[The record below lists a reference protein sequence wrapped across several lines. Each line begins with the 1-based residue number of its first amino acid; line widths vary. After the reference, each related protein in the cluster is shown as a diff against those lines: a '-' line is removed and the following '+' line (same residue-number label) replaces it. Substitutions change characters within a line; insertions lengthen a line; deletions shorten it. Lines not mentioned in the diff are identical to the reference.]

1 MIEYLMVPSVR
12 LSSTELSEVVDLST
26 TENNARVVACDLV
39 VVGILLGFLKNSAM
53 GVSLKNAQAL

>member
-1 MIEYLMVPSVR
+1 MVPSVR